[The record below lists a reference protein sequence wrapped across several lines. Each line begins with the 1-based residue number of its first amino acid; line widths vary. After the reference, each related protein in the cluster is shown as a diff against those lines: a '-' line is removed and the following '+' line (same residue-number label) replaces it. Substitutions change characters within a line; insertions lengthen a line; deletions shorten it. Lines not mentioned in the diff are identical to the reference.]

1 MTVYILLVTLITV
14 SYVCAEYP
22 MTITDSAGREVT
34 IQMPVE
40 RIIVLNSDAA
50 EAVTV
55 LGAADK
61 IVGISDSV
69 KNKAY
74 YFPALKNK
82 QSIGKWNE
90 PDCEMIGEIARS
102 GDEIV
107 PNIIVISYTYPDR
120 PYGALQVAEK
130 LEAFKNITVVGLD
143 FYKPENMTREVE
155 LLGKILEKEE
165 AATRYVEWYETR
177 KESVNRPV
185 AEKSAPRV
193 YVESGSKG
201 GELSTYG
208 AGSGT
213 SQLLSIAKGDNIAK
227 DLKGAYP
234 KVGWEWVVS
243 QNPDVII
250 KILSSAPEQGWDKPP
265 SSDSTRLENTL
276 NEILGR
282 AGAASINAV
291 KNDRVYI
298 VNWEILFGLDD
309 VVGLTYLAKILHP
322 DVNLDPESVYREYLQ
337 FLGVDYPE
345 DRIFVYP
352 EV

>member
-1 MTVYILLVTLITV
+1 
-14 SYVCAEYP
+14 

-69 KNKAY
+69 EKKAY
-74 YFPALKNK
+74 YFPALKNR
-82 QSIGKWNE
+82 QSIGKWSE
-90 PDCEMIGEIARS
+90 PDYEMIGEIARS

-107 PNIIVISYTYPDR
+107 PNIIVISYTFPDK
-120 PYGALQVAEK
+120 PYGIVEVAK
-130 LEAFKNITVVGLD
+130 GLEPFKGITAIGLD
-143 FYKPENMTREVE
+143 FYKPENMTREIE
-155 LLGKILEKEE
+155 LLGRILGKEAE
-165 AATRYVEWYETR
+165 AQRFIEWYEE
-177 KESVNRPV
+177 KQADVENAV
-185 AEKSAPRV
+185 ANKNVPKV
-193 YVESGSKG
+193 YVESRSKG

-250 KILSSAPEQGWDKPP
+250 KILSSTPEHGWDKPP
-265 SSDSTRLENTL
+265 SPDSTLENTL

-298 VNWEILFGLDD
+298 VNWEIMAGLDD